1 MNEDRYRSMLGD
13 FLEDSL
19 RGSQRR
25 EVEAHVKTCES
36 CRAMVEDQTEIR
48 KAAASLD
55 RLSPPQVVWE
65 RVRNSIRSQSVETG
79 SRGTSFLS
87 FSSSSGGAEPFS
99 IGSRRWALAATLL
112 VLLGALVLAYGLG
125 FLPGQAPPEGSPE
138 WVSAELQLAEGHYQN
153 AIRGLEKIVEE
164 GQSTLDPEVTAV
176 LRQNLTLIEGAIVES
191 RAAAREEPAN
201 PAAGESL
208 LAALRQ
214 KLSLLQNTILL
225 INEIRKGQGE
235 AAVNILNEMRDSET
249 ANDDNPS

>member
-1 MNEDRYRSMLGD
+1 MLDD
-13 FLEDSL
+13 FVEDSL
-19 RGSQRR
+19 RGPERR
-25 EVEAHVKTCES
+25 EIEAHVKTCES
-36 CRAMVEDQTEIR
+36 CRATVEDLAEIR
-48 KAAASLD
+48 KAAASLG

-65 RVRNSIRSQSVETG
+65 RVRDSIRSQSVETG
-79 SRGTSFLS
+79 SRGSAIFSFLS
-87 FSSSSGGAEPFS
+87 RSDQPFS
-99 IGSRRWALAATLL
+99 IASHRWALAATLL
-112 VLLGALVLAYGLG
+112 VSLGALGLTYWLG

-153 AIRGLEKIVEE
+153 AIRGLETIVAE

-176 LRQNLTLIEGAIVES
+176 LGQNLALIEDAIVES
-191 RAAAREEPAN
+191 RAAARGEPAN
-201 PAAGESL
+201 LAAGQSL

-249 ANDDNPS
+249 ANDNNPS